1 MKNQEVGQKYAAT
14 IVEWRGLASC
24 PRKDFETGGLF
35 ARPLAWNETGAG
47 PELMSA
53 TISQIP
59 PMTRSSLWSQRTL
72 KSRIPCVG
80 IGVHS
85 GRRIS
90 LTLLPAPAGHGIVFR
105 RTDVGRDIPA
115 TYRQVVDTKFCT
127 TIGEGFARVGTIE
140 HLMAALG
147 GAGVDNVVIEV
158 DGPEVPIMD
167 GSAAP
172 FSFLLECAGIVSL
185 DAPRKVIEILSPV
198 RVTDGHAFAELRP
211 FESDAEPSPIPTLDL
226 EVSIDFAE
234 SAIGRQTSSLRLTP
248 DNFRDAVASAR
259 TFALAGDIDHLRQ
272 LGLAKGGSLDNAIVV
287 DGSKVL
293 NPGGLRMKDE
303 FAAHKLL
310 DAVGDLTLAG
320 AALHG
325 RFVAHRP
332 GHSLNNRL
340 LKALFSRQSAW
351 ADITRAGGS
360 EAVAA

>member
-1 MKNQEVGQKYAAT
+1 MS
-14 IVEWRGLASC
+14 GL
-24 PRKDFETGGLF
+24 T
-35 ARPLAWNETGAG
+35 T
-47 PELMSA
+47 
-53 TISQIP
+53 QIL
-59 PMTRSSLWSQRTL
+59 PMTRSSLWTQRTL

-80 IGVHS
+80 IGVHT

-115 TYRQVVDTKFCT
+115 TYGKVVDTKFCT
-127 TIGEGFARVGTIE
+127 TIGEGFARVSTIE

-147 GAGVDNVVIEV
+147 GAGVDNVMIEV

-172 FSFLLECAGIVSL
+172 FSFLLECAGIASL
-185 DAPRKVIEILSPV
+185 DTPRKVIEILRPV
-198 RVTDGHAFAELRP
+198 RVTDGQAFAELTP
-211 FESDAEPSPIPTLDL
+211 FENEAERTSVPTLDL

-234 SAIGRQTSSLRLTP
+234 VAIGRQTSSLRLTP
-248 DNFRDAVASAR
+248 ENFREAVASAR
-259 TFALAGDIDHLRQ
+259 TFALAGDIDHLRE

-310 DAVGDLTLAG
+310 DAVGDLALAG

-325 RFVAHRP
+325 RFIAHRP
-332 GHSLNNRL
+332 GHSLNNKL
-340 LKALFSRQSAW
+340 LKALFARQSAW
-351 ADITRAGGS
+351 RDITRPAGA